1 MSVGYLEDILAQPE
15 NLARSHET
23 FTEALQGTD
32 LSTFDADS
40 LVLTGMGSSYFAA
53 MSAACGLRAAG
64 RPAFALSATELLEPG
79 GNLLGA
85 AYVGISQSGKSA
97 ETVEGLSRVSA
108 PRLSLT
114 NDESG
119 PLADLADVAL
129 PLGSAR
135 DTAIATLTYTATLS
149 ATAALVDSLGAP
161 LDFDWSRL
169 PALVS
174 ETLEESAPVANEAA
188 ELFGDMDVLDC
199 VARGSS
205 LASAAESALL
215 LREAVRIPAAYMDTL
230 QYLHGPI
237 EVAEPGRGCIVFGS
251 GREGRLAEDLAS
263 YGVAVLLITEAS
275 VERTHNLLVL
285 RMPEMPD
292 ALAPILQII
301 PVQLLTYRMAHA
313 RGLSAH
319 GFRHEQ
325 DDTKLKL
332 G

>member
-1 MSVGYLEDILAQPE
+1 VAYLEDIVDQPQ
-15 NLARSHET
+15 NLARSREV
-23 FTEALQGTD
+23 FAQALQSAD
-32 LSTFDADS
+32 LSAFIGS
-40 LVLTGMGSSYFAA
+40 GPLVLTGMGSSCFAA
-53 MSAACGLRAAG
+53 MPASHALRAAG

-108 PRLSLT
+108 PRLSIT
-114 NDESG
+114 NDGSG

-135 DTAIATLTYTATLS
+135 DTAIATLTYTAMLS
-149 ATAALVDSLGAP
+149 ATAALANSLGAP

-169 PALVS
+169 PTLVS
-174 ETLEESAPVANEAA
+174 QTLEENAPAANEAA
-188 ELFGDMDVLDC
+188 ELFANMDVLDC

-230 QYLHGPI
+230 QYLHGPL
-237 EVAEPGRGCIVFGS
+237 EVAESGRGCIVFGS
-251 GREGRLAEDLAS
+251 GREVRLAEDLAS
-263 YGVAVLLITEAS
+263 YGMTVLLITEAS
-275 VERTHNLLVL
+275 VEPTRNLLVF

-292 ALAPILQII
+292 TLAPIVQIL
-301 PVQLLTYRMAHA
+301 PVQLLTYRMARY
-313 RGLSAH
+313 RGLSAD

-325 DDTKLKL
+325 DDTKLEI